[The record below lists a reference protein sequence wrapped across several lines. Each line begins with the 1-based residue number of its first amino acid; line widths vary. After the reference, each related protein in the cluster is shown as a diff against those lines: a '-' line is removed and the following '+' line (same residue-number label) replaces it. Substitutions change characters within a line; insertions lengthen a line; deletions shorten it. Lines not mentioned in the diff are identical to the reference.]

1 MPAPVLRP
9 ATDWAEY
16 RMRAAW
22 LIVAANESRSYLG
35 KPPQPLLAIPVL
47 EVLLRADGSVEDIRV
62 LRRPTQALD
71 TIKLA
76 EEAVRRAGPFGSVA
90 HLPRPWSFTEVF
102 LFNHQ
107 RRFKP
112 MSLDS

>member
-1 MPAPVLRP
+1 MA
-9 ATDWAEY
+9 DWSEY
-16 RMRAAW
+16 RLRAARM
-22 LIVAANESRSYLG
+22 IVAANESRSYLG

-47 EVLLRADGSVEDIRV
+47 EVLVRADGSVEDIRV
-62 LRRPTQALD
+62 LRRPTQARD

-76 EEAVRRAGPFGSVA
+76 EEAIRRAGPFGPVK

-102 LFNHQ
+102 LFDHQ

-112 MSLDS
+112 MSLDA